1 MTYKY
6 SIFQI
11 NDELPNAHSKMFAD
25 YEWVTNKFGGIDLGD
40 YNEVYNGEIV
50 SDNGDNILENLFT
63 IFNLHHPKDFHGH
76 SLSVSDIVKID
87 DTYYYC
93 DSLGWKKL
101 SSEVIKEDYSVLTLD
116 LLIEKLTSLRNFY
129 NCGNHVVKFIGKN
142 DEGHNIT
149 KNFTADNFY
158 DLPKSNMFIIDTLE

>member
-6 SIFQI
+6 SILQI
-11 NDELPNAHSKMFAD
+11 NDELPNVHGKMFED
-25 YEWVTNKFGGIDLGD
+25 YEWIINKFGGIDLYD
-40 YNEVYNGEIV
+40 YNEVANGEIV
-50 SDNGDNILENLFT
+50 SDDVETALEELFT
-63 IFNLHHPKDFHGH
+63 IFNVRHPKDFHGH

-116 LLIEKLTSLRNFY
+116 LLIEKLTSLRDFY
-129 NCGNHVVKFIGKN
+129 KCGSHVVKFTGKN
-142 DEGHNIT
+142 DEGNNIT

-158 DLPKSNMFIIDTLE
+158 DLPKSNMFMIDTL